1 MESTVTLSIPIIK
14 HYEWF
19 NDTGIELATTT
30 GQAVK
35 IIDFNYQEDNA
46 ILDAWAKHFRNQ
58 YIQDEKI
65 DEACIPMGLSRSDY
79 LKNIKF
85 PNIERPGASVRAGDF
100 SEILVADYIQFI
112 LGYLVPRTRY
122 DAKLNRNTSPNGV
135 DVIGF
140 RLMNEEENRN
150 DEMITF
156 EVKASLSRKNVHT
169 FQNAIDHSKKDFNT
183 RTPEALNAMRQRLK
197 ERGDLIKVKLVERFQ
212 NKTDHPFK
220 EITGAA
226 LVCSTHCWEDN
237 LITSANSDHPN
248 NNLFLIA
255 IRGEQLMELTN
266 KLYKL
271 SHDSA

>member
-1 MESTVTLSIPIIK
+1 MPTSS
-14 HYEWF
+14 HYNWF
-19 NDTGIELATTT
+19 NDTSIELTTTT
-30 GQAVK
+30 GQVVK
-35 IIDFNYQEDNA
+35 VIDFNHVN
-46 ILDAWAKHFRNQ
+46 DADLLSEWAKHFRNH

-65 DEACIPMGLSRSDY
+65 DDARTPMGLSRRDY

-85 PNIERPGASVRAGDF
+85 PDIGTPGASVRSGDF
-100 SEILVADYIQFI
+100 SEILVADYVQFI
-112 LGYLVPRTRY
+112 LNYHVPRTRY

-140 RLMNEEENRN
+140 KLVGGGENRR

-156 EVKASLSRKNVHT
+156 EVKASLATKNVSA
-169 FQNAIDHSKKDFNT
+169 FQKAINDSKKDFNT

-197 ERGDLIKVKLVERFQ
+197 ERGSLEQAKLIERFQ

-226 LVCSTHCWEDN
+226 FVCSKGYWEDAS
-237 LITSANSDHPN
+237 ISSANSEHPN
-248 NNLFLIA
+248 SNLYLLS
-255 IRGEQLMELTN
+255 IRGEQLMELAN

-271 SHDSA
+271 AYDSA